1 MCIHSKIGNERGL
14 ESWNMDEDNGQYWA
28 WKLVGQSVLTLVE
41 NFSHWI
47 ALLGMESI
55 QIDLFYES
63 ADHFRNISVK
73 MLCFHA

>member
-1 MCIHSKIGNERGL
+1 
-14 ESWNMDEDNGQYWA
+14 MDEDNGLCWA
-28 WKLVGQSVLTLVE
+28 WKLVEQSVLTSLE

-55 QIDLFYES
+55 QIDLFYEL

>member
-1 MCIHSKIGNERGL
+1 
-14 ESWNMDEDNGQYWA
+14 MDEDNGQCWA

-41 NFSHWI
+41 NFFHWI

-55 QIDLFYES
+55 QIDLFYEL